1 MAITYPYIGTNP
13 QPVIPAGKTPQE
25 KYQSAISLGLVEPPF
40 FTSTMMPASPMAR
53 SNYLKPTMAAIQQK
67 MPQREAF
74 AGVPFPRPTML
85 PPQQATQQGVP
96 LPQPRPAGTPQTPPS
111 GLDQLRA
118 AQLRMPER
126 GTPQAAGLAA
136 AGRQL
141 LAAGG
146 WQDKPVTLGQTLA
159 SGLQAYTEAEQAAVD
174 RQAAQA
180 AAELASN
187 IDIAKLGIDL
197 AKEQREGGQMFT
209 GTSSFAQSANMLIN
223 LAPKIA
229 DGSASPPEQQAYNI
243 AYQKQATPKTVS
255 YMNEK
260 GQQTTETLPAMDMTG
275 FPVPEGYTPRETVVG
290 ETAKSIEIKQA
301 NLKLTNAQGAIN
313 RLRNILQGG
322 DLSRF
327 DQALNMFVP
336 SQIGAQAEVE
346 AQQVRMAIKE
356 LEDLG
361 ALVGGDFQI
370 LDQLLASP
378 NSQSG
383 MRLGSSGM
391 LYQLD
396 NLERQ
401 INERLKLANPDKDF
415 SLKGTFSNPT
425 VAKNQ
430 SEYDN
435 APPYSYVK
443 VIDED
448 TGEEDI
454 VFKGAQ

>member
-1 MAITYPYIGTNP
+1 MAVTYPYIGTNP
-13 QPVIPAGKTPQE
+13 QPVVPAGNTPQQ
-25 KYQSAISLGLVEPPF
+25 KYQTGMSLGMVNPF
-40 FTSTMMPASPMAR
+40 ATSTMMPASPMAR
-53 SNYLKPTMAAIQQK
+53 TNYLEPTMAAIAARTTQPLQTPTSVA
-67 MPQREAF
+67 MPTAPLARS
-74 AGVPFPRPTML
+74 GVV
-85 PPQQATQQGVP
+85 QGQQQGVP
-96 LPQPRPAGTPQTPPS
+96 LPRPRPANMPPS

-118 AQLRMPER
+118 AQLRMPAR
-126 GTPQAAGLAA
+126 GTPESAGLAA

-146 WQDKPVTLGQTLA
+146 WQDRPVTLGQTLA
-159 SGLQAYTEAEQAAVD
+159 TGLQAYTEAEQAAKD
-174 RQAAQA
+174 RQAAEA
-180 AAELASN
+180 AAALAAN
-187 IDIAKLGIDL
+187 IDIANLGIKA
-197 AKEQREGGQMFT
+197 AKEAREGGQMFT
-209 GTSSFAQSANMLIN
+209 GTSSFAQSANMLID

-229 DGSASPPEQQAYNI
+229 SGTASDSEKQAYNI
-243 AYQKQATPKTVS
+243 AYQKQATPKTIS

-260 GQQTTETLPAMDMTG
+260 GQQTTETLPAMDMSQ
-275 FPVPEGYTPRETVVG
+275 FPVPEGYTPKETVVG

-313 RLRNILQGG
+313 RLRNILISGE
-322 DLSRF
+322 LSRF
-327 DQALNMFVP
+327 DQALNMLVP
-336 SQIGAQAEVE
+336 SQSGAQAEVE

-425 VAKNQ
+425 VAKSK
-430 SEYDN
+430 SEYDD

-443 VIDED
+443 VIDEN

>member
-1 MAITYPYIGTNP
+1 
-13 QPVIPAGKTPQE
+13 
-25 KYQSAISLGLVEPPF
+25 
-40 FTSTMMPASPMAR
+40 
-53 SNYLKPTMAAIQQK
+53 
-67 MPQREAF
+67 
-74 AGVPFPRPTML
+74 
-85 PPQQATQQGVP
+85 
-96 LPQPRPAGTPQTPPS
+96 
-111 GLDQLRA
+111 
-118 AQLRMPER
+118 
-126 GTPQAAGLAA
+126 
-136 AGRQL
+136 
-141 LAAGG
+141 
-146 WQDKPVTLGQTLA
+146 
-159 SGLQAYTEAEQAAVD
+159 AVD
-174 RQAAQA
+174 RQAAAA

-187 IDIAKLGIDL
+187 IDIAELGIKA

-223 LAPKIA
+223 LAPKIK
-229 DGSASPPEQQAYNI
+229 DGSASPQEQQAYNI

-275 FPVPEGYTPRETVVG
+275 FPVPEGYIPRETVVG

-313 RLRNILQGG
+313 RLRNILQSG

-327 DQALNMFVP
+327 DQALNMFIP
-336 SQIGAQAEVE
+336 SQTGAQAEVE

-415 SLKGTFSNPT
+415 SLKGTFSNPII
-425 VAKNQ
+425 AK
-430 SEYDN
+430 SKGEYDD
-435 APPYSYVK
+435 APSYSYIQ

-454 VFKGAQ
+454 IFKGAQ

>member
-1 MAITYPYIGTNP
+1 MYG
-13 QPVIPAGKTPQE
+13 
-25 KYQSAISLGLVEPPF
+25 
-40 FTSTMMPASPMAR
+40 
-53 SNYLKPTMAAIQQK
+53 
-67 MPQREAF
+67 
-74 AGVPFPRPTML
+74 
-85 PPQQATQQGVP
+85 
-96 LPQPRPAGTPQTPPS
+96 
-111 GLDQLRA
+111 
-118 AQLRMPER
+118 
-126 GTPQAAGLAA
+126 
-136 AGRQL
+136 
-141 LAAGG
+141 
-146 WQDKPVTLGQTLA
+146 
-159 SGLQAYTEAEQAAVD
+159 AYTEAEQAAVD

-180 AAELASN
+180 AAALASN
-187 IDIAKLGIDL
+187 IDIAELGL
-197 AKEQREGGQMFT
+197 KAAKEQREGEQMFT
-209 GTSSFAQSANMLIN
+209 GTSSFAQSANMLID

-229 DGSASPPEQQAYNI
+229 DGSASPKQKQAYNI
-243 AYQKQATPKTVS
+243 AYQKQATPKTIT
-255 YMNEK
+255 YMNEQ
-260 GQQTTETLPAMDMTG
+260 GQQTTETLPAMDMSG
-275 FPVPEGYTPRETVVG
+275 FPVPEGYAPKETVVG

-313 RLRNILQGG
+313 RLRNILLSG
-322 DLSRF
+322 DLGRF
-327 DQALNMFVP
+327 DQALNMLVP
-336 SQIGAQAEVE
+336 SQSGAQAEVE

-425 VAKNQ
+425 LAKSQ
-430 SEYDN
+430 SEYDD

-443 VIDED
+443 VIDEN

>member
-13 QPVIPAGKTPQE
+13 RPLIPAGKTPQQRH
-25 KYQSAISLGLVEPPF
+25 QSAIGLGYIDPF
-40 FTSTMMPASPMAR
+40 ATSTMMPSSPMAR
-53 SNYLKPTMAAIQQK
+53 TNYLEPTMAAIQQK

-96 LPQPRPAGTPQTPPS
+96 LPQPRPAGMPQTRPS

-159 SGLQAYTEAEQAAVD
+159 TGLQAYTEAEQAAVD
-174 RQAAQA
+174 RQSAAA

-187 IDIAKLGIDL
+187 IDIAKLGIAA

-223 LAPKIA
+223 LAPKIT
-229 DGSASPPEQQAYNI
+229 DGSASPQEQQAYNI

-255 YMNEK
+255 YMNEQ
-260 GQQTTETLPAMDMTG
+260 GQQVTEELPAMDMSN
-275 FPVPEGYTPRETVVG
+275 FPVPEGYKPKETVVS
-290 ETAKSIEIKQA
+290 ETVKSIDMAEANQQLQQA
-301 NLKLTNAQGAIN
+301 QFSLNK
-313 RLRNILQGG
+313 LRNILESGDIGRAQMIGG
-322 DLSRF
+322 IF
-327 DQALNMFVP
+327 YPTKTA
-336 SQIGAQAEVE
+336 VE
-346 AQQVRMAIKE
+346 AETEAGNLRLIIKE
-356 LEDLG
+356 LENLG
-361 ALVGGDFQI
+361 ALVGGDFEI
-370 LDQLLASP
+370 IDKKLTSP
-378 NSQSG
+378 NTMAGARIGAQG
-383 MRLGSSGM
+383 I

-396 NLERQ
+396 IIEEQ
-401 INERLKLANPDKDF
+401 INSRLALRNPDIDLQLSGTKTNPIPAYSQDDF
-415 SLKGTFSNPT
+415 
-425 VAKNQ
+425 
-430 SEYDN
+430 DN
-435 APPYSYVK
+435 APSKTYVLL
-443 VIDED
+443 IDEQD
-448 TGEEDI
+448 GTQELF
-454 VFKGAQ
+454 FKD

>member
-1 MAITYPYIGTNP
+1 
-13 QPVIPAGKTPQE
+13 
-25 KYQSAISLGLVEPPF
+25 
-40 FTSTMMPASPMAR
+40 
-53 SNYLKPTMAAIQQK
+53 
-67 MPQREAF
+67 
-74 AGVPFPRPTML
+74 
-85 PPQQATQQGVP
+85 
-96 LPQPRPAGTPQTPPS
+96 
-111 GLDQLRA
+111 
-118 AQLRMPER
+118 
-126 GTPQAAGLAA
+126 
-136 AGRQL
+136 
-141 LAAGG
+141 
-146 WQDKPVTLGQTLA
+146 
-159 SGLQAYTEAEQAAVD
+159 LQAYTEAEQAAKD
-174 RQAAQA
+174 RQAAEA
-180 AAELASN
+180 AAALAAN
-187 IDIAKLGIDL
+187 IDIANLGIKA
-197 AKEQREGGQMFT
+197 AKEAREGGQMFT
-209 GTSSFAQSANMLIN
+209 GTSSFAQSANMLID

-229 DGSASPPEQQAYNI
+229 SGTASDSEKQAYNI
-243 AYQKQATPKTVS
+243 AYQKQATPKTIS

-260 GQQTTETLPAMDMTG
+260 GQQTTETLPAMDMSQ
-275 FPVPEGYTPRETVVG
+275 FPVPEGYTPKETVVG

-313 RLRNILQGG
+313 RLRNILISGE
-322 DLSRF
+322 LSRF
-327 DQALNMFVP
+327 DQALNMLVP
-336 SQIGAQAEVE
+336 SQSGAQAEVE

-425 VAKNQ
+425 VAKSK
-430 SEYDN
+430 SEYDD

-443 VIDED
+443 VIDEN

>member
-13 QPVIPAGKTPQE
+13 QPVIPAGDTPQQ
-25 KYQSAISLGLVEPPF
+25 KYLTSMSLNRVNPF
-40 FTSTMMPASPMAR
+40 ATSTMMPASPMAR
-53 SNYLKPTMAAIQQK
+53 TSYLEPTMAAIQQK
-67 MPQREAF
+67 VPQREAF

-85 PPQQATQQGVP
+85 PQQGVP
-96 LPQPRPAGTPQTPPS
+96 LPQPRPAGMPQTPPS

-118 AQLRMPER
+118 AQLRMPAKGSPEL
-126 GTPQAAGLAA
+126 AGLSAA
-136 AGRQL
+136 AAQ
-141 LAAGG
+141 
-146 WQDKPVTLGQTLA
+146 
-159 SGLQAYTEAEQAAVD
+159 GLQLSGYKDRPLTTGQIFGSMLGTYNEAQQAAVD
-174 RQAAQA
+174 RQAAAA

-187 IDIAKLGIDL
+187 IDIAELGIKA

-223 LAPKIA
+223 LAPKIK
-229 DGSASPPEQQAYNI
+229 DGSASPQEQQAYNI

-275 FPVPEGYTPRETVVG
+275 FPVPEGYIPRETVVG

-313 RLRNILQGG
+313 RLRNILQSG

-327 DQALNMFVP
+327 DQALNMFIP
-336 SQIGAQAEVE
+336 SQTGAQAEVE

-415 SLKGTFSNPT
+415 SLKGTFSNPII
-425 VAKNQ
+425 AK
-430 SEYDN
+430 SKGEYDD
-435 APPYSYVK
+435 APSYSYIQ

-454 VFKGAQ
+454 IFKGAQ